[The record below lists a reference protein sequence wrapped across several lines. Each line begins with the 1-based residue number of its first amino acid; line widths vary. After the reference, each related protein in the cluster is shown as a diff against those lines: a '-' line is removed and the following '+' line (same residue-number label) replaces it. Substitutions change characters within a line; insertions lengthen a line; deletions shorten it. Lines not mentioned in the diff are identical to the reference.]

1 MACSGLEALTNL
13 QLRLSCR
20 KMSQGFWPQPPGPPI
35 ENLKAVDD
43 HDPNKMTQG
52 YEFSL
57 DETEIETWHV
67 DPRNPGW
74 RRGAE
79 GSSKI
84 FQAVRCL

>member
-1 MACSGLEALTNL
+1 
-13 QLRLSCR
+13 
-20 KMSQGFWPQPPGPPI
+20 MSQDVARVLAPNPGSPRLI

-43 HDPNKMTQG
+43 HDPDKMAQG

-74 RRGAE
+74 RRGAA

-84 FQAVRCL
+84 LHAVRCL